1 MQVGWSD
8 PAKSE
13 PMLAKI
19 PLGRFAEVE
28 DVVNCIVFLLSGKS
42 AMVNGVTLPIDGGFL
57 ATWYVEI
64 YSIVLVQI
72 NWDARVFASLLIQN
86 VHFLNCK
93 ITPHSINWMLELI
106 KFTPH
111 FIHPQVW
118 NMIWQHS
125 IIDYWS
131 HWVTVYEHSS
141 Y

>member
-1 MQVGWSD
+1 M
-8 PAKSE
+8 P
-13 PMLAKI
+13 
-19 PLGRFAEVE
+19 
-28 DVVNCIVFLLSGKS
+28 
-42 AMVNGVTLPIDGGFL
+42 GF
-57 ATWYVEI
+57 
-64 YSIVLVQI
+64 
-72 NWDARVFASLLIQN
+72 FASLLIQN

-141 Y
+141 YQAHNSTHTDLLCKFTGGLELLKWFSISSLAEHKWKVIEFRIVVEIPIGVSYEHIDSIFLK